1 MSISLLNFSSSISFF
16 NLKGFPNRT
25 VVEAYLRPE
34 VNESRARFT
43 WNCPERDALRDYLY
57 EKIGWNRDKFNSV
70 VVPVLE
76 RFNSRDT
83 QLRIDSF
90 FARFPAKT
98 MTMPNISKRV
108 LNAIQRAD
116 FRDEE
121 QDEGPSPP
129 KRRKEP
135 LKGGDKSRVRAK
147 KSAATAPVASTSS
160 SGQEEIIWQKEMD
173 KQRLESNKQK
183 AIELFRHAAARG
195 RGGRPKR
202 AAAAG
207 KHVVIKA
214 QLSESDSN

>member
-1 MSISLLNFSSSISFF
+1 LFISLLNISSSISFF

-43 WNCPERDALRDYLY
+43 WNCPDRDALRDYLF

-70 VVPVLE
+70 VLPVLE

-90 FARFPAKT
+90 FARFSAKT
-98 MTMPNISKRV
+98 MATPNISKRV

-121 QDEGPSPP
+121 QGSSPP

-135 LKGGDKSRVRAK
+135 PKGGEKRRVGAK
-147 KSAATAPVASTSS
+147 KSAATVPVASTSS
-160 SGQEEIIWQKEMD
+160 SGQEEVIWQKEMD
-173 KQRLESNKQK
+173 KQRLESNKQR
-183 AIELFRHAAARG
+183 AIELFRQAAARG

-202 AAAAG
+202 AAAAV
-207 KHVVIKA
+207 KRVVIKEA